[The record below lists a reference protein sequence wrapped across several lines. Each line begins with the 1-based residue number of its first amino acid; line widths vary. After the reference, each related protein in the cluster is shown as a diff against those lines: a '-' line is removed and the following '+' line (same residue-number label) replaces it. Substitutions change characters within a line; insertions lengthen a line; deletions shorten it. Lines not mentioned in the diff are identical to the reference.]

1 MINRNRPN
9 VAWRHDYADAK
20 PWRAEQPFGKV
31 VGQPDAA
38 VRCGVSRKRST
49 VERDARPSEALH
61 VRHEGIVIEVGVVL
75 DLFLED
81 AEDTGWRLAAL
92 LAARHWRSH
101 DPAFVIVNRDLLVA
115 QRNDCHDWLASRTH
129 CHRLFI
135 PKPCGIRNIVR
146 RYQSSQAGKGNCNA
160 QSRLFVL
167 LIEDIKFHV
176 AAI

>member
-1 MINRNRPN
+1 MPSLVAPN
-9 VAWRHDYADAK
+9 TVRQSCRADGCS
-20 PWRAEQPFGKV
+20 RAMRGIPAEG
-31 VGQPDAA
+31 
-38 VRCGVSRKRST
+38 T

-81 AEDTGWRLAAL
+81 AKDTGWRLAAL

>member
-9 VAWRHDYADAK
+9 VAWRHDYAHAK
-20 PWRAEQPFGKV
+20 PCRAEQPFGKV

-81 AEDTGWRLAAL
+81 AEDTWSGLAAVV
-92 LAARHWRSH
+92 AGRHRATH
-101 DPAFVIVNRDLLVA
+101 NPAF
-115 QRNDCHDWLASRTH
+115 
-129 CHRLFI
+129 
-135 PKPCGIRNIVR
+135 
-146 RYQSSQAGKGNCNA
+146 
-160 QSRLFVL
+160 
-167 LIEDIKFHV
+167 
-176 AAI
+176 